1 MEDKEMER
9 MINAAGLI
17 GAIFGFVSGDG
28 LMAMVGIIF

>member
-17 GAIFGFVSGDG
+17 GAIFGFVSGAG
-28 LMAMVGIIF
+28 LMTLVGIIF

>member
-1 MEDKEMER
+1 MDDKEVER

-17 GAIFGFVSGDG
+17 GAIFGFVSGAG

>member
-1 MEDKEMER
+1 MSDKEMER

-17 GAIFGFVSGDG
+17 GAIFGFVAGAG

>member
-1 MEDKEMER
+1 MER

-17 GAIFGFVSGDG
+17 GAIFGFVSGAG